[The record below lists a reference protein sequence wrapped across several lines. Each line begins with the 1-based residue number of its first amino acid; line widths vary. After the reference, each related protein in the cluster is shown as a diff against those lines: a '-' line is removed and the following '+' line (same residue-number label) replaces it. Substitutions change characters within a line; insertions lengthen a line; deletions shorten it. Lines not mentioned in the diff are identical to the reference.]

1 MEYQDRGMLKYQGFI
16 LSEHHDA
23 LESNIE
29 KQTNIRQRLTNA
41 FKNQQ
46 TVRIEYGMN
55 KEYVRIQKIDYIMEK
70 VVIRDENNIEKI
82 ISIEEIEK
90 LVYKEEI

>member
-23 LESNIE
+23 LENNVE

-46 TVRIEYGMN
+46 VVQIQYGMN
-55 KEYVRIQKIDYIMEK
+55 KEYARIREIDYIMEK
-70 VVIRDENNIEKI
+70 VVIMDEDNIEKI
-82 ISIEEIEK
+82 ISIEEIET

>member
-23 LESNIE
+23 LESNVE

-46 TVRIEYGMN
+46 VVQIQYGMN
-55 KEYVRIQKIDYIMEK
+55 KEYARIREIDYIMEK
-70 VVIRDENNIEKI
+70 VAIMDEDNIEKI
-82 ISIEEIEK
+82 ISIEEIET

>member
-23 LESNIE
+23 LERNVE

-46 TVRIEYGMN
+46 VVQIQYGMN
-55 KEYVRIQKIDYIMEK
+55 KEYARIREIDYIMEK
-70 VVIRDENNIEKI
+70 VVIMDEDNIEKI
-82 ISIEEIEK
+82 ISIEEIET

>member
-23 LESNIE
+23 LESSVE

-46 TVRIEYGMN
+46 VVRIQYGMN
-55 KEYVRIQKIDYIMEK
+55 KAYVCIREIDYIMEK
-70 VVIRDENNIEKI
+70 VVIRDEDNIEKI
-82 ISIEEIEK
+82 ISIEDIET
-90 LVYKEEI
+90 LIYKEEI

>member
-23 LESNIE
+23 LENNVE

-46 TVRIEYGMN
+46 VVQIQYGMN
-55 KEYVRIQKIDYIMEK
+55 KEYARIREIDYIMEK
-70 VVIRDENNIEKI
+70 VAIMDEDNIEKI
-82 ISIEEIEK
+82 ISIEEIET